1 MVAIAPKAVK
11 LWGRG
16 QLTIPKEVRQALKLE
31 DESRLNVFVIGRC
44 LVMTPKPL
52 LRSSLAR
59 DVEKSMKVQRLSLKD
74 LLVSLKEERRR
85 YNKGAHAS

>member
-16 QLTIPKEVRQALKLE
+16 QLTIPKEVRKALKLE
-31 DESRLNVFVIGRC
+31 DESQLNVFVVGRC

-59 DVEKSMKVQRLSLKD
+59 DVAKSMKKQELSLD
-74 LLVSLKEERRR
+74 NLLKSLKEERRR
-85 YNKGAHAS
+85 YNREAHVG